1 MEIVITEGQYNRVVL
16 NEQSDWYFSDSNKKK
31 LYSDSNIEINAY
43 GMNLEKGAYVLP
55 LTHGFIQVE
64 NLNPSS
70 QIIFK
75 IENSSPIFE
84 SFGFDKQ
91 KKYSKQIP
99 KNTEEAI
106 KMYFNQSIGEGKF
119 TGNLTFVYV
128 IPGKTPVLKSINIP
142 FVREGTVK
150 GDEIKKQNEIFY
162 HCKSKYNSN
171 LLKKATDWW
180 RKWLNNPSTKDRFA
194 KSFKY
199 DKSTV
204 EKHFL
209 EYNNILSQI
218 PMEYVIS
225 DKPNG
230 GWVKIGPFKD
240 GYNTPIVVN
249 CRVAKGYDEN
259 EALTFMIHE
268 VQHVLNDY
276 HKFHPYE
283 DNIFNF
289 GDWVSDKFLGN
300 DTSSTP
306 KTNVQVLK
314 KFLMTQGFNENA
326 SSEISKTYLW
336 QIENDEIHLRHPNEL
351 MSTLSEVRRYLKLTP
366 DQKITKE
373 MLINVVN
380 GQTYPTFEIK
390 TFLSQWLYSKKR
402 LSDFLSHN
410 NSIAM
415 GKTNTTDRN
424 LA

>member
-1 MEIVITEGQYNRVVL
+1 MEILITESQYNRVVL
-16 NEQSDWYFSDSNKKK
+16 NEQSDRYFSDSNKKK
-31 LYSDSNIEINAY
+31 LYSDSNIEISAY
-43 GMNLEKGAYVLP
+43 GMNLEKGTYILP

-99 KNTEEAI
+99 TNTGEAI
-106 KMYFNQSIGEGKF
+106 KMYFNQSIGEGRF
-119 TGNLTFVYV
+119 TGNLTFAYV
-128 IPGKTPVLKSINIP
+128 IPGKAPVVKSINIP

-150 GDEIKKQNEIFY
+150 GDEIKKQNEIY
-162 HCKSKYNSN
+162 YYCKSKYNSN

-225 DKPNG
+225 DRSAD
-230 GWVKIGPFKD
+230 GWVRPYRFNN
-240 GYNTPIVVN
+240 GYDVPIFVN
-249 CRVAKGYDEN
+249 CRLAKDYDEN
-259 EALTFMIHE
+259 DASSLLIHE
-268 VQHVLNDY
+268 IQHILNDY

-289 GDWVSDKFLGN
+289 GDWVSNKFLGN

-326 SSEISKTYLW
+326 SSEISDTYLW

-373 MLINVVN
+373 MLINTVN
-380 GQTYPTFEIK
+380 GQKYPNFEIK

-402 LSDFLSHN
+402 LSDFLNHK

-415 GKTNTTDRN
+415 GKPNTTDRN